1 MQRSKSG
8 FSMKPDVG
16 GDAEAPAGMG
26 PPAEE
31 GTALQTEG
39 EQQGHGRGGG
49 GGESLGAPLAPP
61 LLSSASR
68 RSNLSSFI
76 RKKTKVMILY

>member
-1 MQRSKSG
+1 
-8 FSMKPDVG
+8 MKPDVG

-49 GGESLGAPLAPP
+49 GGRAWGLLSLLLFSPPLAEDQIYP
-61 LLSSASR
+61 LLYE
-68 RSNLSSFI
+68 
-76 RKKTKVMILY
+76 RKPK